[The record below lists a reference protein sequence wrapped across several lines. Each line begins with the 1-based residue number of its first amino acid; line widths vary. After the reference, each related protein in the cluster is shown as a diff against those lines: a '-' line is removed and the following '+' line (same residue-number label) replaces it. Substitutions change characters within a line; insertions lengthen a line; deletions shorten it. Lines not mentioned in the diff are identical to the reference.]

1 MSLRLNG
8 GAKPAKKAPAA
19 RRSSPLNSCVAIR
32 EACQQARDIPNRRE
46 TDTDRS
52 LREHNL
58 TVYDTAASHAE
69 SLRRTRELGRGWV
82 AAARSTSSP
91 WCSYPIRWGQQ
102 IRVPGLQ
109 SNKTR
114 DRKSTRLNSSHVSN
128 SYDVFCL
135 KKKSLK

>member
-1 MSLRLNG
+1 
-8 GAKPAKKAPAA
+8 
-19 RRSSPLNSCVAIR
+19 
-32 EACQQARDIPNRRE
+32 ACQQARDIPNRRE

-114 DRKSTRLNSSHVSN
+114 DRAQPAPMASSTSGVLLLRAQP
-128 SYDVFCL
+128 
-135 KKKSLK
+135 SLSPDLCHAEGKLQTRAGLAA